1 MSDEPAAQGS
11 GAWLYERCGYVT
23 ASRFKDVL
31 DFTKT
36 GKPGAKRTAYLW
48 EVVIERLTGQPADHY
63 SNAAMEWGTEQE
75 AHSRMT
81 FEAATGQMVEEVGF
95 LKHPTL
101 PLCGGSPDGLIGDDG
116 GWESKSPF
124 NSAIH
129 LATML
134 DGMPTDHMPQVQG
147 LMWITGR
154 KWWEFTSYDPR
165 LPKGLQMLC
174 VRIERD
180 DEYIQNLE
188 QEIIKFQAEVAA
200 LIERLS
206 PISVGAHKNEI

>member
-1 MSDEPAAQGS
+1 MNAPAESAVQGS
-11 GAWLYERCGYVT
+11 GAWLYERCGFVT

-31 DFTKT
+31 DFTKA

-75 AHSRMT
+75 AHSRMAY
-81 FEAATGQMVEEVGF
+81 EAATGQMVEEVGF

-101 PLCGGSPDGLIGDDG
+101 PMVGGSPDGLIGDDG

-129 LATML
+129 LTTCL
-134 DGMPTDHMPQVQG
+134 EGMPVDHGPQVQG

-154 KWWEFTSYDPR
+154 KWWDFTSYDPR
-165 LPKGLQMLC
+165 MPKPLDQHIQ
-174 VRIERD
+174 RIERD
-180 DEYIQNLE
+180 DEYIVNLE
-188 QEIIKFQAEVAA
+188 AEIVKFAAEVNA
-200 LIERLS
+200 LLARLK
-206 PISVGAHKNEI
+206 P

>member
-1 MSDEPAAQGS
+1 MSEEPAAQGS
-11 GAWLYERCGYVT
+11 GAWLYERCGFVT

-31 DFTKT
+31 DFTK
-36 GKPGAKRTAYLW
+36 KMEPGAKRKAYLW
-48 EVVIERLTGQPADHY
+48 EVAIERLTGQPADHY

-75 AHSRMT
+75 AHSRMA

-95 LKHPTL
+95 IKHPTL
-101 PLCGGSPDGLIGDDG
+101 PLTGGSPDGLIGEHG

-129 LATML
+129 LATVL
-134 DGMPTDHMPQVQG
+134 DGMPEDHMPQVQG

-154 KWWEFTSYDPR
+154 QEWTFTSYDPR
-165 LPKGLQMLC
+165 MPDDLKLYWFNIP
-174 VRIERD
+174 RN

-188 QEIIKFQAEVAA
+188 KEIVRFQAEVNA
-200 LIERLS
+200 LLEKLRPL
-206 PISVGAHKNEI
+206 SVGAENG